1 MMSRRSW
8 YHSTP
13 KVALGTL
20 RQRSA
25 TGSMLRLLGV
35 LLLWGHAPAS
45 LLGQSDEGEHDAL
58 RQAALVILLDW
69 EGGELGHLSHLLVP
83 EGVRMDLG
91 GGERGALSPR
101 QVMAALRDFRDGLTS
116 RSATLAR
123 WAEVGGTPPRGF
135 AEVAWEAVGPGGSH
149 AVTHRLYFGFLEQEA
164 EWRVSEI
171 RLLR

>member
-1 MMSRRSW
+1 MFRLL
-8 YHSTP
+8 
-13 KVALGTL
+13 VALL
-20 RQRSA
+20 VL
-25 TGSMLRLLGV
+25 GS
-35 LLLWGHAPAS
+35 APAS
-45 LLGQSDEGEHDAL
+45 LLGQSGEGDHEAL
-58 RQAALVILLDW
+58 RQAALLIMSDW
-69 EGGELGHLSHLLVP
+69 EDGGLSHLSHLLLP

-101 QVMAALRDFRDGLTS
+101 QVMAVLRDFRDGLTS

-123 WAEVGGTPPRGF
+123 WAEVGGAPPRGF

-149 AVTHRLYFGFLEQEA
+149 AVTHRLYFGLLEQDA